1 MMSFNDFKDV
11 DDTYNLR
18 VLLIKHRKD
27 MCQQLYD
34 NRIRMMQ
41 CIIDDAYEFPSDF
54 FDMTF
59 IQIEQELKDEIFKS
73 VFDEFLLDM
82 KNDISTPPLD

>member
-1 MMSFNDFKDV
+1 
-11 DDTYNLR
+11 
-18 VLLIKHRKD
+18 
-27 MCQQLYD
+27 
-34 NRIRMMQ
+34 MMQ

-82 KNDISTPPLD
+82 KNVISTPPLD